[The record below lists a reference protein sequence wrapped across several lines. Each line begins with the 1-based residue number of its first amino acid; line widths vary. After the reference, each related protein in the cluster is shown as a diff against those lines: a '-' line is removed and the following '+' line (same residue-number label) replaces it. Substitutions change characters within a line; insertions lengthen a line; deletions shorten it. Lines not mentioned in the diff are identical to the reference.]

1 MNYLLYAMLIGAL
14 VYWVESVPL
23 ILPNSLIMR
32 KDPAEDL
39 ETWLKTFNWG
49 NRSDLKETGK
59 LPHYKFYTGVV
70 ETLLKLA
77 RRMGGNYQEGL
88 LYLREGLQSDRQF
101 EKKIKEVTLGMWIQ
115 MLFMMGLTWT
125 FIFGALKLVE
135 VEIEG
140 RNLLVI
146 FIWQCIGLSTLPL
159 TMKCLRKKYFGDI
172 GTLWK
177 ILFILRA
184 LLKVPLSRSEI
195 LTLAQVQELK
205 CIKQKSLSIIVN
217 KLKESC
223 EKTLKQGSSYE
234 EDVKYLMEELRF
246 QEKWHFELFEKRLTV
261 IKLGLLS
268 LFFLPSYLAFIFLL
282 LGDLMALM

>member
-59 LPHYKFYTGVV
+59 LPLYKFYTDVV

-101 EKKIKEVTLGMWIQ
+101 EKKIREVTLGMWIQ

-135 VEIEG
+135 VEIEV

-159 TMKCLRKKYFGDI
+159 TMKILRKKYFGDI

-184 LLKVPLSRSEI
+184 LIKVPLSRSEV
-195 LTLAQVQELK
+195 LSLAQVQELK
-205 CIKQKSLSIIVN
+205 FIKQKSLSMIVN